1 MRRGEE
7 IKMTRYIIHGNEWY
21 IVINLHLLEVVVVAA
36 AVVAAAAVVVVVGA
50 VAVAEKLL
58 GASSGTAPLQSGVV
72 E

>member
-21 IVINLHLLEVVVVAA
+21 IVINLHLLEVVVA
-36 AVVAAAAVVVVVGA
+36 AVVAAAAVVVAVGA